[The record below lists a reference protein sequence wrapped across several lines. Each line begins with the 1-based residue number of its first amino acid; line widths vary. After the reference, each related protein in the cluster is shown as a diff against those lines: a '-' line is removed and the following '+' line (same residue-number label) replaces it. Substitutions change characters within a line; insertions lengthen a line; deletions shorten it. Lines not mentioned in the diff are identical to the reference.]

1 MMSRHQPTVLL
12 IGSSGQTGRRIVR
25 EFERE
30 PGELRLRF
38 GVRKQ
43 SDVEKMRAAG
53 REAVHLDLDDPQT
66 FAAAL
71 AGMDRLFL
79 LTGYTVAML
88 HQSKIL
94 VDAARKARVSHIVH
108 QGIFANWDS
117 TDPLL
122 AWHEMIEK
130 YIEASG
136 ITWTHLHPNLFMEN
150 LTGITS
156 VQGGAFPMFCGDR
169 RVGWVALKDV
179 AAAAA
184 AALREGPERHGGQNY
199 WLSTDVLS
207 GPEVAEILSDTL
219 GTPIRCDVK
228 RTDDLKALLAD
239 PQSSMEP
246 NYGAAVVE
254 FMWQIIDG
262 RMGYIGT
269 VRDDVPFVTGRAS
282 TSFRQWAT
290 ENRETLLR
298 LAKG

>member
-1 MMSRHQPTVLL
+1 MPSHQPTVLL
-12 IGSSGQTGRRIVR
+12 IRSTGQTGRQIVK
-25 EFERE
+25 EFERV
-30 PGELRLRF
+30 PGEVRLRF
-38 GVRKQ
+38 GARKHA
-43 SDVEKMRAAG
+43 DIEKLRAAG
-53 REAVHLDLDDPQT
+53 KEAVHLDLDEPQT

-71 AGMDRLFL
+71 AGVNRLFL

-88 HQSKIL
+88 HQSKML

-136 ITWTHLHPNLFMEN
+136 IAWTHLHPNLFMEN
-150 LTGITS
+150 LTGMTS
-156 VQGGAFPMFCGDR
+156 VQGGAFPIFCGDH
-169 RVGWVALKDV
+169 RVGWIALKDV
-179 AAAAA
+179 AAVAAA
-184 AALREGPERHGGQNY
+184 VLREGPERHGGQDY
-199 WLSTDVLS
+199 WLSTDVRS
-207 GPEVAEILSDTL
+207 GPEVAAILTETL

-228 RTDDLKALLAD
+228 GPGDLKALMAH
-239 PQSSMEP
+239 PESTMEP

-254 FMWQIIDG
+254 YMRQVVDG

-269 VRDDVPFVTGRAS
+269 VQDDVPFVTGRPS

-290 ENRETLLR
+290 ENRGTLLR

>member
-1 MMSRHQPTVLL
+1 MSRHQPTVLL

-71 AGMDRLFL
+71 AGVDRLFL

-136 ITWTHLHPNLFMEN
+136 IAWTHLHPNLFMEN

-207 GPEVAEILSDTL
+207 GPEVAAILTDAL

-228 RTDDLKALLAD
+228 RPDDLKALLAD
-239 PQSSMEP
+239 PRSSMEP